1 MMNESSAAWKSQS
14 TGKTNSVNAAL
25 CQLWSESTFWGRA
38 ETLMVGVKILRAG
51 EEVKQR
57 EIEAA
62 AIHKKTKPREFVSDS
77 RLP

>member
-25 CQLWSESTFWGRA
+25 WSAVVRITFWGRA

-62 AIHKKTKPREFVSDS
+62 AINKKTKPREFVADS
-77 RLP
+77 RSP